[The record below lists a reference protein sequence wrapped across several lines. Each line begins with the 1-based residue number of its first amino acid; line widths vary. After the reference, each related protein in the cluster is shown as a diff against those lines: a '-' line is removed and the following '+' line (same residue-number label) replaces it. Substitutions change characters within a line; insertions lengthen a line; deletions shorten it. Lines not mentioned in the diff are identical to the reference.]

1 MKNTKK
7 IVVIEGD
14 DSLRVLLDRM
24 LGKYFSVECFKHGF
38 EALAWLADGNETQL
52 ILADLSMSD
61 ISGMNFLEN
70 VKTSGMFQNIPVIVL
85 SDNNPFKESRCLE
98 LGALS
103 YITKPFKPEA
113 LVDFIVHSMNTEIQ
127 MNTVI
132 QKSND
137 YVQFNRNA

>member
-1 MKNTKK
+1 MKNTRK
-7 IVVIEGD
+7 IVVIVGD

-24 LGKYFSVECFKHGF
+24 LGKYFSAECFKHGF

-52 ILADLSMSD
+52 ILADLSMYG
-61 ISGMNFLEN
+61 ISGINFLEN

-113 LVDFIVHSMNTEIQ
+113 LADFIIHTMNTEIQ
-127 MNTVI
+127 KT
-132 QKSND
+132 ND